1 MKDQNFPT
9 NWLKHINKGLIEM
22 ILQTFQTEGGRGGL
36 NGEGWGLIAKS
47 GFDVG
52 PTFSSRTDIF
62 FPPVFNEFRKKFLR
76 LVLSLKNDVI
86 LSPFGGQKANHA

>member
-1 MKDQNFPT
+1 
-9 NWLKHINKGLIEM
+9 M

-36 NGEGWGLIAKS
+36 NGEGWGLITKS

-76 LVLSLKNDVI
+76 LVLSLKNDMI